1 MLERWLRIELRHLF
15 ALEAVAEQG
24 SFSAAGD
31 RLGYVQS
38 AVSHQ
43 IAALES
49 IVGKR
54 LVERSR
60 GTRPVSLTPEG
71 EALYRHAKT
80 ILARV
85 RAAEAD
91 LADDGDS
98 HSLRVA
104 SFQTISSRIVSRVL
118 QRLDGEVCVELV
130 EGTTEV
136 GLLDRLTEGE
146 LDAVFTEGPLEPG
159 PFAAET
165 LFADPYVLVAPA
177 SSAIALEG
185 APLSLHDVARLPLV
199 GHSAE
204 RPRLERHFAAR
215 GLRARYVVRS
225 DVNSTIQAL
234 VRTGIAYAVVPRF
247 SVDETDGEIAV
258 IPLDPVD
265 AIEPRVMLVAW
276 NSDRT
281 LERPIA
287 AFVDATRAV
296 CAELDLVVA

>member
-1 MLERWLRIELRHLF
+1 VLERWLRIELRHLF
-15 ALEAVAEQG
+15 ALEAVAEEG

-43 IAALES
+43 IAALET

-60 GTRPVSLTPEG
+60 GTKPVALTPDG
-71 EALYRHAKT
+71 TTLYQHAKT

-91 LADDGDS
+91 LSDERDART
-98 HSLRVA
+98 LRVA
-104 SFQTISSRIVSRVL
+104 SFQTVSSRIVSRVL
-118 QRLDGEVCVELV
+118 QRLEGTICVELV
-130 EGTTEV
+130 ERTTEV
-136 GLLDRLTEGE
+136 GLLDRLAEGE
-146 LDAVFTEGPLEPG
+146 VDAVFTEGPLGAG
-159 PFAAET
+159 PFACET
-165 LFADPYVLVAPA
+165 LFVDPYVLVAPA
-177 SSAIALEG
+177 SSRVAAEG
-185 APLSLHDVARLPLV
+185 MPLTLSELSRLPLV
-199 GHSAE
+199 GHSEE

-215 GLRARYVVRS
+215 GLRADYVVRS

-234 VRTGIAYAVVPRF
+234 VRHGIAYAVVPRF
-247 SVDETDGEIAV
+247 SVDETDEDIAV

-265 AIEPRVMLVAW
+265 AIEPRVVLVAW
-276 NSDRT
+276 NTDRT

-287 AFVDATRAV
+287 TFVEATRAV
-296 CAELDLVVA
+296 CDELDLVTA